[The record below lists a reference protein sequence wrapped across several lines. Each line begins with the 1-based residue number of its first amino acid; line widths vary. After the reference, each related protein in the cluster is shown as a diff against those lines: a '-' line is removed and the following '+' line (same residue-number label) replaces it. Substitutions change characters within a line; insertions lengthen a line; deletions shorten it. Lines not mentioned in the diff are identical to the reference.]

1 MTQPN
6 FKIAAAALAGAATPT
21 PVRVIDLSEK
31 SLKPNIVREG
41 AQVPVVTLDPDL
53 LKQIVR
59 PDTIIDAREA
69 ARVVSQSVP
78 PGTRV
83 KKGATI
89 DLVLA
94 ARFQIPVSVI
104 AGAHRDLAPQ
114 NLDQINK
121 GLLADPIV
129 AELVKKFEKPEDVP
143 AEQRAALEGK
153 LKSGGVTLDPA
164 DPSRTYAAAFNTL
177 KGASAFR

>member
-6 FKIAAAALAGAATPT
+6 FKLAAAAFSGTSTPT
-21 PVRVIDLSEK
+21 PVKVIDLSEK

-41 AQVPVVTLDPDL
+41 VQVPVVTLDPDL
-53 LKQIVR
+53 IKQIVR
-59 PDTIIDAREA
+59 PDTLIDARESS
-69 ARVVSQSVP
+69 RVVSQSIP

-104 AGAHRDLAPQ
+104 SGAHKDLAPQ

-121 GLLADPIV
+121 GLLIDPIIADV
-129 AELVKKFEKPEDVP
+129 VKRFEKPEDVP
-143 AEQRAALEGK
+143 VETRTALEER
-153 LKSGGVTLDPA
+153 LKKGGVTLDPA
-164 DPSRTYAAAFNTL
+164 DPGRTYAAAFNTL